1 MQLPF
6 CVLDQGWA
14 CIMENLM
21 EYFGVITGVLY
32 LYLEIKQHKAMWVVG
47 FISSFAY
54 VFVFLFAKFYAM
66 MALNI
71 YYVLI
76 SIYGF
81 WLWSQQRK
89 KANVEEG
96 GANESKEILYRRIS
110 IPVALGCVSAAAV
123 LLGIIYFVLNDY
135 TDSPVALGD
144 SFITALS
151 IVATWMLAHRI
162 LEHWPCWIVIN
173 SVSAWLYFTRE
184 LYPTMFLYAC
194 FAILAVVGYMNWKK
208 KGVEI

>member
-1 MQLPF
+1 
-6 CVLDQGWA
+6 
-14 CIMENLM
+14 MENLM
-21 EYFGVITGVLY
+21 EYFGVVTGILY

-54 VFVFLFAKFYAM
+54 VFVFLFAKIYAVM
-66 MALNI
+66 TLNI

-89 KANVEEG
+89 NGDVEVTEENG
-96 GANESKEILYRRIS
+96 GGEILYRHIS
-110 IPVALGCVSAAAV
+110 LPAAFWCLAIAAI
-123 LLGIIYFVLNDY
+123 LFGIIYFVLNDY
-135 TDSPVALGD
+135 TDSPVALSD

-162 LEHWPCWIVIN
+162 LEHWPCWVVAN
-173 SVSAWLYFTRE
+173 SVSAWLYFSRG

-194 FAILAVVGYMNWKK
+194 FTVLAVVGYINWKK
-208 KGVEI
+208 RGVKIA